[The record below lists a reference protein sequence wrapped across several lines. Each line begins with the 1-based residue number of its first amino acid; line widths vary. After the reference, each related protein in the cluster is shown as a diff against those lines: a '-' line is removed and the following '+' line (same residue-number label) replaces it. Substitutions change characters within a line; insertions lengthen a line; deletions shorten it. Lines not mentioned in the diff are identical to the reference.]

1 MGAREG
7 KADQVADTRVHQS
20 EEATGSFVRERALAM
35 VTTNLAPT
43 PFLLLPFTLLVSS
56 LLRGDAAAAR
66 LGWWVVVAVVSTA
79 LVLLAIYRYY
89 MRGHNNG
96 TPRSTQLLIGAAFA
110 SIGLLFGMCPWVAG
124 GKSAELVLLFA
135 LFPSTASAVTSI
147 VTAGRRDMYL
157 AFIVPLILVSSL
169 TLIAADDS
177 RLRSLGF
184 LTTFSADEAR
194 AQFATLLE
202 GDYRLARRALLDCK
216 TGPRRS
222 DVALNDVLIKDAKPS
237 RIVRLE
243 VFANDQLVTDYTCDG
258 LIFSTPTGSTA
269 YNLAAGGPIVHPA
282 AGVITMTPICPHT
295 LSNRTIIFRDDVKLT
310 VHNRSEGAR
319 LLVAMDGQRNMVVTA
334 GAPVEISISARTLSL
349 AQRRDYSH
357 FEVMRAKL
365 KWSGGFLEKK

>member
-1 MGAREG
+1 MPPFRKLAFVFNSEKPGAAELAQELLEIARL
-7 KADQVADTRVHQS
+7 
-20 EEATGSFVRERALAM
+20 TGAKKLKLSGDRK
-35 VTTNLAPT
+35 
-43 PFLLLPFTLLVSS
+43 LPRGFFKDCDACCVIGGDGTLLGAV
-56 LLRGDAAAAR
+56 RGAAAAD
-66 LGWWVVVAVVSTA
+66 
-79 LVLLAIYRYY
+79 I
-89 MRGHNNG
+89 
-96 TPRSTQLLIGAAFA
+96 PIIGVNQ
-110 SIGLLFGMCPWVAG
+110 G
-124 GKSAELVLLFA
+124 
-135 LFPSTASAVTSI
+135 
-147 VTAGRRDMYL
+147 
-157 AFIVPLILVSSL
+157 
-169 TLIAADDS
+169 
-177 RLRSLGF
+177 SLGF